1 MIVKNIL
8 AAKQGDVVTI
18 DPTAN
23 LAAAVKLLIER
34 HIGAVV
40 SATHPTDRTANLTC
54 PYDGFS
60 KLNVSPSSS

>member
-18 DPTAN
+18 EPTAN

-40 SATHPTDRTANLTC
+40 SHD
-54 PYDGFS
+54 D
-60 KLNVSPSSS
+60 VVPSRLMP

>member
-1 MIVKNIL
+1 VL
-8 AAKQGDVVTI
+8 
-18 DPTAN
+18 
-23 LAAAVKLLIER
+23 
-34 HIGAVV
+34 